1 MQAKTWIQAA
11 GVRALR
17 TAAQTAVALIG
28 TGAVG
33 VGDVDWLQVASVS
46 VVAALLSLLTSVGGL
61 PEVDPNDNQTIG
73 RHLKGGANGAQ

>member
-61 PEVDPNDNQTIG
+61 PEVDPNDSQTIG